1 MLDKIYNY
9 VSDND
14 FRLIIFEDKINVVN
28 YKILLSL
35 EDDYIYFKSINKKIS
50 IYGNN
55 LEVRKIL
62 KDEML
67 IVGNL
72 SKIEVLNEK

>member
-1 MLDKIYNY
+1 MSE
-9 VSDND
+9 V
-14 FRLIIFEDKINVVN
+14 FEKDIDQMDERE
-28 YKILLSL
+28 LLSL
-35 EDDYIYFKSINKKIS
+35 EDDYISFKSINKKIS